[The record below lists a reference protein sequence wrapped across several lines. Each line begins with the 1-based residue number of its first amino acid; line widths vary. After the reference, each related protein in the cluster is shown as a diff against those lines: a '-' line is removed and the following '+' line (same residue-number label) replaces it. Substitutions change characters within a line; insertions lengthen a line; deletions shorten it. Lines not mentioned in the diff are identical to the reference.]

1 MPKKFVWLLL
11 TLWCAYF
18 KGQVIGIMGPVGSGK
33 STILQGILGETL
45 HRAID
50 DIFAQKPIEFCR
62 NAIANGIGYVG
73 QESKFMS
80 SLIFFDSCLPMI
92 FNIFYCKS
100 IN

>member
-1 MPKKFVWLLL
+1 
-11 TLWCAYF
+11 
-18 KGQVIGIMGPVGSGK
+18 MGPVGSGK

-62 NAIANGIGYVG
+62 DAIANGIGYVG

-80 SLIFFDSCLPMI
+80 SLFFFSIVVCL
-92 FNIFYCKS
+92 
-100 IN
+100 